1 MVSGRELISVPTP
14 CAVSQLRNYFKH
26 CPMCI
31 SASPI
36 SSANLW
42 CFRLSFDSAQMQS
55 NKIHNLALWNFC
67 SQVHCYQSLTREQA
81 SQHQPAL
88 LLLACVSV
96 VISYIFC
103 KLFTGPFSFPP
114 LFVLFFPQTDSLF
127 ELLQLFLRMNS
138 INVASIQQCQSYSYF
153 AGVGGCSCDQQLA
166 LVVEE
171 KSL

>member
-1 MVSGRELISVPTP
+1 MHGLGRELISVPTP

-26 CPMCI
+26 RPMCI

-96 VISYIFC
+96 VISYFFC
-103 KLFTGPFSFPP
+103 KTLYWSIFLPSSFCPLLPP
-114 LFVLFFPQTDSLF
+114 NRLI

-138 INVASIQQCQSYSYF
+138 INVASM
-153 AGVGGCSCDQQLA
+153 
-166 LVVEE
+166 
-171 KSL
+171 